1 MMEISELMNPEV
13 FVIQENQHVSQA
25 RNLMISHG
33 ISRVVVVDENGA
45 PVGMVTEKDLTRK
58 LKGKGP
64 QWKTRPLDK
73 ISIKRVMSSNPITAG
88 PDEDVQKVIELLI
101 KNHIGSVPIVDEDG
115 LAGIITKTDLM
126 KIYTD
131 KLRGKWK
138 VSDLMTSD
146 VITVNEN
153 HSIAHVISLM
163 EDNKI
168 GKMIVIRDNE
178 PVGIITHENIS
189 FAYVEDPETGV
200 NVEKIYFIRN
210 SEEGKSKKN
219 FRVVSM
225 MTAGDIMENHMIKVS
240 LDEDAATAADMMVE
254 KDINGLAVVDEDVLV
269 GVITKTD
276 LIKGIQ

>member
-1 MMEISELMNPEV
+1 MEINELMNPEV
-13 FVIQENQHVSQA
+13 FVVQENQQVGQA

-33 ISRVVVVDENGA
+33 ISRVVVVDQNGL
-45 PVGMVTEKDLTRK
+45 PVGIVTEKDLTRK

-64 QWKTRPLDK
+64 QWKSRPIDK
-73 ISIKRVMSSNPITAG
+73 ISIKRVMSTNLITTG
-88 PDEDVQKVIELLI
+88 PNEDVQKVIELLI
-101 KNHIGSVPIVDEDG
+101 KNQIGSIPIVDEDG
-115 LAGIITKTDLM
+115 IAGIITKTDLM
-126 KIYTD
+126 KVYTN
-131 KLRGKWK
+131 KLRGKWT
-138 VSDLMTSD
+138 VSDLMTKD

-168 GKMIVIRDNE
+168 GKIVVIRDNE

-189 FAYVEDPETGV
+189 FAYIEDPETGV

-210 SEEGKSKKN
+210 SDGKSKKN

-225 MTAGDIMENHMIKVS
+225 MTAGDIMRNHMINISEEK
-240 LDEDAATAADMMVE
+240 DAAIAADMMVE
-254 KDINGLAVVDEDVLV
+254 NNLNGLPVVDGDTLV

>member
-1 MMEISELMNPEV
+1 MEINELMNPEV
-13 FVIQENQHVSQA
+13 FVVQENQQVGQA

-33 ISRVVVVDENGA
+33 ISRVVVVDQNGL
-45 PVGMVTEKDLTRK
+45 PVGIVTEKDLTRK

-64 QWKTRPLDK
+64 QWKSRPIDK
-73 ISIKRVMSSNPITAG
+73 ISIKRVMSTNLITTG
-88 PDEDVQKVIELLI
+88 PNEDVQKVIELLI
-101 KNHIGSVPIVDEDG
+101 KNQIGSIPIVDEDG
-115 LAGIITKTDLM
+115 IAGIITKTDLM
-126 KIYTD
+126 KVYTN
-131 KLRGKWK
+131 KLRGKWT
-138 VSDLMTSD
+138 VSDLMTKD

-168 GKMIVIRDNE
+168 GKIVVIRDNE

-189 FAYVEDPETGV
+189 FAYIEDPETGV

-210 SEEGKSKKN
+210 SDGKSKKN

-225 MTAGDIMENHMIKVS
+225 MTAGDIMRNHLINISEEK
-240 LDEDAATAADMMVE
+240 DAAIAADMMVE
-254 KDINGLAVVDEDVLV
+254 NNLNGLPVVDGDTLV